1 MNSEEITRA
10 LSRQL
15 GITELRPMQKSMLST
30 RNSAVRLAAPTGS
43 GKTVAFAAYLLRRV
57 GQPNGTIQA
66 VVLVPSRELAL
77 QVGEVIRKMAQGL
90 KTVTLYGGHSVEDET
105 KSLQPVP
112 DIVIA
117 TPGRLLDHL
126 NRRRVDLS
134 TVSTLVIDEYD
145 KSLELGFETEM
156 KRLRRAMPRVDNIVV
171 TSATAVTAPPE
182 WIGCKDFVD
191 FDYSENSDA
200 ESPTD
205 IVEIESP
212 ARDKADTLIATLLSI
227 RPRRAIVF
235 VNHRE
240 SAERTYTLLRRAGI
254 DTALYHGGLEQRD
267 RGNALAMLANGSA
280 RVVVATD
287 LAARGLDI
295 DGLDAVIHYHIP
307 SSREAWTHRNGRTG
321 RNGAEGTVYIIR
333 SEADSIPDYIEPK
346 RSWSPKDST
355 DNTLKAPN
363 ATLHINAG
371 RKEKISRGD
380 VVGFLV
386 ANGGL
391 AASEI
396 GRIDVADH
404 QILVA
409 VPREKARSVV
419 VAVAPFK
426 LKNKRVRVTQMKL

>member
-1 MNSEEITRA
+1 MNSKEIISN
-10 LSRQL
+10 LSQQL
-15 GITELRPMQKSMLST
+15 SITELRPMQKSMLAAP
-30 RNSAVRLAAPTGS
+30 NNYVRLAAPTGS

-57 GQPNGTIQA
+57 ATPDGTIQA

-90 KTVTLYGGHSVEDET
+90 KVVTLYGGHSVEDEV
-105 KSLQPVP
+105 KSLQLVP
-112 DIVIA
+112 DIVVA

-126 NRRRVDLS
+126 NRQRVDLS
-134 TVSTLVIDEYD
+134 TVGTLVIDEYD

-156 KRLRRAMPRVDNIVV
+156 KRLRRAMPGVENIVI
-171 TSATAVTAPPE
+171 TSATAVTTPPE
-182 WIGCKDFVD
+182 WIGQKGFVD
-191 FDYSENSDA
+191 FDCSEIADA
-200 ESPTD
+200 DSPTD

-212 ARDKADTLIATLLSI
+212 ARDKADTLIASLFSI
-227 RPRRAIVF
+227 RPQRAIVF

-240 SAERTYTLLRRAGI
+240 SAERTCGLLRRAGI
-254 DTALYHGGLEQRD
+254 DAALYHGGLEQRE
-267 RGNALAMLANGSA
+267 RENALAMLANGSV

-307 SSREAWTHRNGRTG
+307 SSREAWIHRNGRTG

-333 SEADSIPDYIEPK
+333 SEIDSMPDYITTR
-346 RSWSPKDST
+346 RSWSPKTTSED
-355 DNTLKAPN
+355 TLKAPN

-386 ANGGL
+386 ANAGL

-409 VPREKARSVV
+409 VPREKARAVV

-426 LKNKRVRVTQMKL
+426 LKNKRVRVTQLKL